1 MSLPRGN
8 VFLAGVGGQ
17 GILLA
22 SEILGEAFLRG
33 GYDVKKSEVH
43 GMAQRGGAVTT
54 HLRFGPTVHAPL
66 IEPGTADMLIAFE
79 KMEALRF
86 LHFLRPGGT
95 ILVNTQEIPPAPVS
109 SGHERYPERIEERLC
124 EAASNLFLLDALGA
138 ALALHEVRAVNMV
151 MTGAASH
158 FLPLPEERY
167 MEALAAR
174 LPARFVEVNA
184 QAFRAG
190 RALVV
195 PAGAAGWAGRDES
208 AGNVPAHGGDR

>member
-1 MSLPRGN
+1 MSLTRGN
-8 VFLAGVGGQ
+8 IFLAGVGGQ

-54 HLRFGPTVHAPL
+54 HLRFGPRVYSPL
-66 IEPGTADMLIAFE
+66 IEPGTADLLVAFE

-86 LHFLRPGGT
+86 IHFLSSGGT
-95 ILVNTQEIPPAPVS
+95 VLVNTQEIPPAPVNT
-109 SGHERYPERIEERLC
+109 GQEPYPQRIEERLR
-124 EAASNLFLLDALGA
+124 EVTSEVHMLDALGA
-138 ALALHEVRAVNMV
+138 ALSLHEVRAVNMV

-167 MEALAAR
+167 LEALAAR
-174 LPARFVEVNA
+174 LPTRFLEVNA

-190 RALVV
+190 RALVPQPRV
-195 PAGAAGWAGRDES
+195 DPWGPRGDG
-208 AGNVPAHGGDR
+208 GGGVPAHGGDR